1 MRKIVILAITVILAV
16 QLLGCAEGEEADRAP
31 PLIYAVTASGVTET
45 GATITWTTDE
55 GATSQVEYGL
65 TTGYGAITPP
75 VEKLSYDHSVAL
87 FGLAADTTYHYRV
100 RSKDVYGNEA
110 ISEDYSFATL
120 RPALSGGVLVTFDVL
135 GESYKIFITN
145 EDTIQQVFA
154 VQRGESQA
162 TIPSG
167 RLVEGAVFYN
177 EPWSWHID
185 SEDIHMAEFTI
196 ELCDGL
202 PSHVEADLDYWLN
215 TVKRFCSWHAEIVQ
229 IEDFR

>member
-1 MRKIVILAITVILAV
+1 MGKIVLLAITIILAV
-16 QLLGCAEGEEADRAP
+16 QFLGCAEGEEADENP
-31 PLIYAVTASGVTET
+31 PMIHAVTASGITET

-55 GATSQVEYGL
+55 PATSQVEYGL

-75 VEKLSYDHSVAL
+75 VEKLSYNHSVAL
-87 FGLAADTTYHYRV
+87 SGLAADTTYHYRV
-100 RSKDVYGNEA
+100 RSKDTYGNEA
-110 ISEDYSFATL
+110 ISEDYIFATL
-120 RPALSGGVLVTFDVL
+120 RAALSVGVLVTFDVL
-135 GESYKIFITN
+135 GESYKVFITN
-145 EDTIQQVFA
+145 EDTIEQVFA
-154 VQRGESQA
+154 VQRGDSQA

-167 RLVEGAVFYN
+167 RLVEGTVFYN

-202 PSHVEADLDYWLN
+202 PSHVEAALDYWLN
-215 TVKRFCSWHAEIVQ
+215 TVKRFCPWHAEIVQ